1 MHIVIESTVGGSFAG
16 FLHCTI
22 SGSENLG
29 SLISRYCESKGIA
42 VNSSFVLRDQKGVTL
57 DATKTVSDY
66 DIGNG
71 DTIFIESQESQ
82 SGIFQFT
89 NWWILAIGA
98 LLVASA
104 GFAVVISLHVLK
116 APTPI
121 LYGIVL
127 DGGSSHTALF
137 VYRWDGPKWMGT
149 GLINQIGSCNIPGD
163 IASYYKNISGIDAFL
178 SPCLKYASDNV
189 PSASRSTS
197 PIYFGATA
205 GVRLLNISQP
215 SAADVL
221 LDGIRNR
228 LSRSGFMFDPS
239 NVEIL
244 SGNDE
249 AQFSWITVN
258 SQLQNVGP
266 NSTVFPRKKE
276 VYATVG
282 AMDLGGAS
290 TQFSLEIPLRDIKQ
304 LELFGQPSGVWR
316 ENGVDNLELYGKN
329 YSVYSQS
336 SLCYGV
342 LEVIKRYQSMLIATA
357 NESQSIIQSPCQP
370 TGFSQSIK
378 AEQIYNTPCAQ
389 NRTSSPTQVQV
400 WTFNGTS
407 NYSQC
412 SLLVEQLFN
421 TSFCQSHFLPPTC
434 FSNPGQPSVSEHEFL
449 AFSSFKVVSK
459 NFNITNTSSLDDFRR
474 SIQSVCN
481 MTLDEINHLP
491 FTVQNSSF
499 VPLLCLESQ
508 YVLSLLTSGYGFD
521 DKSWQGIYFV
531 DQVAGAEIGWTLG
544 YMTERTNQIAAAEAA
559 VFLSTTAFVGLAV
572 LFSLFFM
579 TGLLLLYHAIW
590 MKRSINTYSRLRHHT
605 YGSLNL
611 SL

>member
-1 MHIVIESTVGGSFAG
+1 MLILDLI
-16 FLHCTI
+16 I
-22 SGSENLG
+22 NL
-29 SLISRYCESKGIA
+29 
-42 VNSSFVLRDQKGVTL
+42 
-57 DATKTVSDY
+57 
-66 DIGNG
+66 
-71 DTIFIESQESQ
+71 
-82 SGIFQFT
+82 FT
-89 NWWILAIGA
+89 N
-98 LLVASA
+98 VN
-104 GFAVVISLHVLK
+104 LK
-116 APTPI
+116 FN
-121 LYGIVL
+121 Y
-127 DGGSSHTALF
+127 S
-137 VYRWDGPKWMGT
+137 
-149 GLINQIGSCNIPGD
+149 
-163 IASYYKNISGIDAFL
+163 
-178 SPCLKYASDNV
+178 
-189 PSASRSTS
+189 
-197 PIYFGATA
+197 
-205 GVRLLNISQP
+205 ISQP

-276 VYATVG
+276 VYGIITRNTITFLYHYKSLVFSYNYTATVG

-304 LELFGQPSGVWR
+304 LKLFGQPSGVWR

-449 AFSSFKVVSK
+449 VHTFFH
-459 NFNITNTSSLDDFRR
+459 I
-474 SIQSVCN
+474 
-481 MTLDEINHLP
+481 
-491 FTVQNSSF
+491 
-499 VPLLCLESQ
+499 
-508 YVLSLLTSGYGFD
+508 Y
-521 DKSWQGIYFV
+521 SWK
-531 DQVAGAEIGWTLG
+531 
-544 YMTERTNQIAAAEAA
+544 
-559 VFLSTTAFVGLAV
+559 FL
-572 LFSLFFM
+572 
-579 TGLLLLYHAIW
+579 
-590 MKRSINTYSRLRHHT
+590 N
-605 YGSLNL
+605 
-611 SL
+611 